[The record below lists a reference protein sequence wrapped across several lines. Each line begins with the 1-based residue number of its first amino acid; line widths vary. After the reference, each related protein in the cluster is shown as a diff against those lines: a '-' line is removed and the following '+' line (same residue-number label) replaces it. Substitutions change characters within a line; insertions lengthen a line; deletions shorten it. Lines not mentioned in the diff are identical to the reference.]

1 MSDKHVVYSKIENF
15 FSKVANRDFEPV
27 LSSLFGGLRKQV
39 RWDVVFEEIR
49 SMDVNAIP
57 LDKFKVMSK
66 GDVISISDNGDTI
79 FVEDMFNGKYTLKR
93 KQGIIEMTVDG
104 EHFTFKDN
112 NDEAESASFVAPVD
126 FPPVPNGF
134 IANIRNLLA

>member
-15 FSKVANRDFEPV
+15 FSKVANHHYDPM
-27 LSSLFGGLRKQV
+27 LSSLFDGLRKQV

-66 GDVISISDNGDTI
+66 GDIIAISEDGNTI
-79 FVEDMFNGKYTLKR
+79 VVEDMLNGKFTLKR
-93 KQGIIEMTVDG
+93 EKGVVEMVIDG
-104 EHFTFKDN
+104 ESFTFKDKQG
-112 NDEAESASFVAPVD
+112 EAEVVSFVAPVN
-126 FPPVPNGF
+126 FPPVPKGF
-134 IANIRNLLA
+134 LAKIRKLLA